1 MSEKKIVRYL
11 VITLIFLV
19 NLAFAEGHLPDD
31 TLLNA
36 SFKKLSKSSRR
47 KLHFYLLKVIAD
59 RSLETTYDI
68 KKIKKDGLVQ
78 SSPSRLENLLE
89 IVTTQAYA
97 QEHPSPLLC
106 HFGGWLS
113 TLDASNECQSPW
125 KRAVRNRTDLMVF
138 GPTYTSD
145 YSCGDALLFRCNP
158 ILYGPSK
165 MGDPKG
171 EYVETN
177 DSETAE
183 ASADCFES
191 FKNDPE
197 RVEAFFNELPNNPEK
212 LSQYLG
218 VVAETL
224 RFCEEKNDLFSFCS
238 EVGEFFKER
247 TQALMSCVDQ
257 ETLYNFLPGIVVPF
271 NQDELDEIAHN
282 LGGNFSSYFE
292 DLRQREQ
299 EIREENLR
307 LYEQG
312 FELFSQDP
320 RTQAINQ
327 RMRDNVTRCLLGTCV
342 GTKPASKSKEK
353 CARYVKLGFFPV
365 SGGITYADQSKPW
378 NEQYPWSTDAVE
390 SGPWLEEMGYE
401 NAMDIPELAYLTP
414 ENAPVGAVIVYE
426 DTTPERNYNVNGEII
441 GGPGHIEIKTAEGE
455 YISDFTN
462 DNPTRI
468 GGARVPIGIYIQIP
482 DQIKSQIT
490 AMPGS

>member
-1 MSEKKIVRYL
+1 MGF
-11 VITLIFLV
+11 T
-19 NLAFAEGHLPDD
+19 FADEHEEQS
-31 TLLNA
+31 A
-36 SFKKLSKSSRR
+36 EIHKSYIKLSKSSKRR
-47 KLHFYLLKVIAD
+47 LHLYLMKVVAD
-59 RSLETTYDI
+59 RSLETSYVSP
-68 KKIKKDGLVQ
+68 KIMIDRTVHH
-78 SSPSRLENLLE
+78 SSPLLRGILGIITSE
-89 IVTTQAYA
+89 AYA
-97 QEHPSPLLC
+97 QEHPAPLLC

-113 TLDASNECQSPW
+113 TLDASNKCQSPW
-125 KRAVRNRTDLMVF
+125 KRAVRSRTDLMVY

-171 EYVETN
+171 QCVETD
-177 DSETAE
+177 DSQTNE
-183 ASADCFES
+183 ASADCFEN
-191 FKNDPE
+191 FKNDSE
-197 RVEAFFNELPNNPEK
+197 RVDTFFNGLANDPEK

-224 RFCEEKNDLFSFCS
+224 RFCEERDDLFSFCR
-238 EVGEFFKER
+238 EVGSFFKQR

-257 ETLYNFLPGIVVPF
+257 EELYNFLPGIVVPF

-282 LGGNFSSYFE
+282 LGGNFSTYFE

-299 EIREENLR
+299 EIREENLK

-342 GTKPASKSKEK
+342 GTKAAHQSKEM

-365 SGGITYADQSKPW
+365 SGGTSYADQSKPW
-378 NEQYPWSTDAVE
+378 NEQYPWSKDAVE

-401 NAMDIPELAYLTP
+401 NAMDIPELAHLTP
-414 ENAPVGAVIVYE
+414 ENAPIGAVIVYE
-426 DTTPERNYNVNGEII
+426 DITPERNYNVNGEII
-441 GGPGHIEIKTAEGE
+441 GGPGHIEVKAAEDE
-455 YISDFTN
+455 FISDFTN
-462 DNPTRI
+462 ENPTRI
-468 GGARVPIGIYIQIP
+468 GGARVPVGIYIQIP

-490 AMPGS
+490 TLPGS